1 MRYLTIIVFLAFLC
15 NNLCYS
21 QNTGTQDSLAN
32 LNMLETFPV
41 FPGGDTALLKY
52 FDTNMQYASK
62 ADKLNHDHIGLVR
75 VSFTIAEDGSIED
88 DVRILKSVSEYYD
101 QEAIRLIKAMP
112 KWIPG
117 TQKGIPVKVQYNLP
131 IRF

>member
-1 MRYLTIIVFLAFLC
+1 
-15 NNLCYS
+15 
-21 QNTGTQDSLAN
+21 
-32 LNMLETFPV
+32 MLETFPV
-41 FPGGDTALLKY
+41 YPGGDKALIKY
-52 FDTNMQYASK
+52 LDTNMKYANK
-62 ADKLNHDHIGLVR
+62 ADRLNHDHIGLVK

-88 DVRILKSVSEYYD
+88 NVRILQSVSEYYD

-112 KWIPG
+112 KWTPG